1 MLETIGWEEARERL
15 LKAVEPVAV
24 ETVPLSRSGGRVLAQ
39 TLEAAENVPP
49 FDRSPYDG
57 YAFRAADTA
66 SAGKTTPVTF
76 QILEEVPAGAVPTKT
91 VTAGTAVKILTGA
104 PIPPGADAVVKFEE
118 TAFTPETVTVFEPF
132 RAGQNIVRRG
142 EDVAAGQVLAEV
154 GQIVDPG
161 LAGTLAAQGIYEP
174 AVFRKPRVGILS
186 TGNEVVDETE
196 EPLPAGKIRN
206 TNRYMLEAALSAAGC
221 EPVFLGIAGDTA
233 EAVRDG
239 MCRGLDRCD
248 AIVLTGGVSVGD
260 YDMTLAAMELLGAEI
275 LVPGVDLKPG
285 GACAYGRKDGVLL
298 CGLSGNPASAM
309 TNFYAIALPALRK
322 MAGHRE
328 PKLREI
334 TVTLAEDFR
343 KKSPKPRL
351 LRGRLALADGAVR
364 FVQTGEQGN
373 AVVSSLVGC
382 EAMAEVPAGSGPL
395 CAGTALKGFLL

>member
-1 MLETIGWEEARERL
+1 MKYMGFEEARDML
-15 LKAVEPVAV
+15 LEAVKAVGTE
-24 ETVPLSRSGGRVLAQ
+24 EMPLPLCGGRILAR
-39 TLEAAENVPP
+39 TLTAAENVPP

-57 YAFRAADTA
+57 YAFRAEDVTEA
-66 SAGKTTPVTF
+66 SRETPVTLR
-76 QILEEVPAGAVPTKT
+76 ILEEVAAGAVPTKT

-118 TAFTPETVTVFEPF
+118 TEFTAETVTIFAPF
-132 RAGQNIVRRG
+132 KSGQNIVRMG
-142 EDVAAGQVLAEV
+142 EDVTAGQVLAQP
-154 GQIVDPG
+154 GQIIDPG
-161 LAGTLAAQGIYEP
+161 LAGTLAAQGVYAP
-174 AVFRKPRVGILS
+174 VVYKKPRVGILS
-186 TGNEVVDETE
+186 TGNEVVGETV

-239 MCRGLDRCD
+239 MAKGLDRCD

-260 YDMTLAAMELLGAEI
+260 YDMTPAAMELLGAEI

-322 MAGHRE
+322 MAGYKQ
-328 PKLREI
+328 PCLREI
-334 TVTLAEDFR
+334 PVTLAGDFR

-351 LRGRLALADGAVR
+351 LRGRLELGEGTVL
-364 FVQTGEQGN
+364 FVQTGDQGN
-373 AVVSSLVGC
+373 AVVSSLMGC
-382 EAMAEVPAGSGPL
+382 EALAAVPAGSGPL
-395 CAGTALKGFLL
+395 PAGTVLKGFLI